1 MILKPGEPY
10 GDRTTRVDI
19 DAYFFDA
26 KMDPASKLRGHGET
40 HVPYASMDGR
50 IQQSID
56 AALAQLDGKIRAT
69 VRKR

>member
-1 MILKPGEPY
+1 
-10 GDRTTRVDI
+10 
-19 DAYFFDA
+19 
-26 KMDPASKLRGHGET
+26 MDPASKLRGHGET